1 MPSQLISSSGC
12 CQPCD
17 SEPIVVNTPG
27 PQGAAGTNGT
37 NGANGENAF
46 SYTTASFIV
55 PAFGAS
61 VVVPVANTSFLPE
74 SVAGQFFVSVQGCG
88 YLQVTSV
95 DGLLVTLQNPLA
107 GVLGV
112 PNAIPTTVIP
122 LGSLITLAGA
132 IGATGAAGVAGGAP
146 SAGTYILR
154 VPDAALAS
162 ATALNSFS
170 SGYLK
175 TQGSAG
181 SGFLSTTAT
190 VPVGEIS
197 GVLPVANGGT
207 NVATV
212 PTNGQLLIGNGT
224 GYTLAS
230 LTAGSNITITPGA
243 GTISIAATGAAA
255 AFVYETFTRRVSG
268 TVGAGAPQIN
278 PSLTKNPFSLT
289 EFPSG
294 SWTGI
299 DTASRFTAATGRF
312 TAALAGYYRIDVAL
326 MLSADTG
333 TSSTVSFKIRKNGT
347 TDIGPANIQTTNSTS
362 LVGPFFIQYIDQA
375 SASDYYEV
383 LVTTSALNT
392 YYIREGASFSIQRI
406 QA

>member
-17 SEPIVVNTPG
+17 SDPIVVNTPG
-27 PQGAAGTNGT
+27 PQGAAGANGT
-37 NGANGENAF
+37 NGTNGENAF

-88 YLQVTSV
+88 YLQVTDV
-95 DGLLVTLQNPLA
+95 TGLNVTLKNPLA
-107 GVLGV
+107 GVLGI

-122 LGSLITLAGA
+122 TSALITLSGA
-132 IGATGAAGVAGGAP
+132 IGATGAAGVAGGAS
-146 SAGTYILR
+146 SAATYIVR
-154 VPDAALAS
+154 VPDPSILG

-175 TQGSAG
+175 TQGSSG
-181 SGFLSTTAT
+181 SGFLSTVAT
-190 VPVGEIS
+190 VPVGDIS

-255 AFVYETFTRRVSG
+255 AFTYVTFTRRLTGNNLIASG
-268 TVGAGAPQIN
+268 A
-278 PSLTKNPFSLT
+278 TKNPFSLGD
-289 EFPSG
+289 FPSG
-294 SWTGI
+294 SWAGI
-299 DTASRFTAATGRF
+299 DTASGFTAATGRF
-312 TAALAGYYRIDVAL
+312 TAPYTGYYKIDAVFNLLGNTGVASVIVFL
-326 MLSADTG
+326 
-333 TSSTVSFKIRKNGT
+333 RKNGIT
-347 TDIGPANIQTTNSTS
+347 NVFQTQEFNATNASPQSLIPVSFSYVDQATAITDYYEILIQTTGFGVNVATGSS
-362 LVGPFFIQYIDQA
+362 LSV
-375 SASDYYEV
+375 
-383 LVTTSALNT
+383 
-392 YYIREGASFSIQRI
+392 QRI

>member
-1 MPSQLISSSGC
+1 MPSQLISSTGC

-17 SEPIVVNTPG
+17 SDPIVVNTPG
-27 PQGAAGTNGT
+27 PQGNPGTNGT

-46 SYTTASFIV
+46 SYTTASFVV
-55 PAFGAS
+55 PTFGAS

-112 PNAIPTTVIP
+112 PNAIPTTIIP
-122 LGSLITLAGA
+122 LGSLITLSGA

-146 SAGTYILR
+146 SAGTYIIR

-181 SGFLSTTAT
+181 SGFLSTVAT
-190 VPVGEIS
+190 VPVGDIS
-197 GVLPVANGGT
+197 GVLPVAKGGT
-207 NVATV
+207 NLSTI

-224 GYTLAS
+224 GYTVAS

-255 AFVYETFTRRVSG
+255 AFSYVTFTRRLTG
-268 TVGAGAPQIN
+268 NNLIAAAT
-278 PSLTKNPFSLT
+278 TKNPFSLGD
-289 EFPSG
+289 FPSG
-294 SWTGI
+294 SWAGI
-299 DTASRFTAATGRF
+299 DTASGFTAATGRF
-312 TAALAGYYRIDVAL
+312 TAPFTGYYKIDAVFNL
-326 MLSADTG
+326 LGNTG
-333 TSSTVSFKIRKNGT
+333 TASVIVFLRKNGS
-347 TDIGPANIQTTNSTS
+347 NIFQTQEFNATNASPQS
-362 LVGPFFIQYIDQA
+362 LIPVSLSYIDQA
-375 SASDYYEV
+375 TVITDYYEI
-383 LVTTSALNT
+383 LIQTTGFGVNVATGS
-392 YYIREGASFSIQRI
+392 SFSIQRI

>member
-1 MPSQLISSSGC
+1 MPSQLVSSTGC

-17 SEPIVVNTPG
+17 TVPVVVNVPG

-37 NGANGENAF
+37 NGANGLNAF
-46 SYTTASFIV
+46 TYTTAAFSVPSF
-55 PAFGAS
+55 GSS
-61 VVVPVANTSFLPE
+61 VVVSVDNYEFLPE

-122 LGSLITLAGA
+122 LGSLITLSGA
-132 IGATGAAGVAGGAP
+132 IGATGATGVAGGAP

-175 TQGSAG
+175 TQGSSG
-181 SGFLSTTAT
+181 SGFLSTVAT
-190 VPVGEIS
+190 VPVGDIS

-207 NVATV
+207 NLSTV

-243 GTISIAATGAAA
+243 GTISIASTASGAA
-255 AFVYETFTRRVSG
+255 FNYVTFTRRLTGSN
-268 TVGAGAPQIN
+268 TVA
-278 PSLTKNPFSLT
+278 SLTTKNPFSLGD
-289 EFPSG
+289 FPSG
-294 SWTGI
+294 SWVTLDPSAG
-299 DTASRFTAATGRF
+299 FTAATGRF
-312 TAALAGYYRIDVAL
+312 TVPYTGYYRIDAFLNLVGI
-326 MLSADTG
+326 TG
-333 TSSTVSFKIRKNGT
+333 TSNLTVLLRKNGS
-347 TDIGPANIQTTNSTS
+347 NVLQTLNFTVTNASPNDPPVS
-362 LVGPFFIQYIDQA
+362 ISYIDQA
-375 SASDYYEV
+375 TSVGDYYELLIQSTGV
-383 LVTTSALNT
+383 FALNVST
-392 YYIREGASFSIQRI
+392 DSSFSVQRI

>member
-1 MPSQLISSSGC
+1 MPSQLISSTGC

-122 LGSLITLAGA
+122 LGSLITLSGA

-181 SGFLSTTAT
+181 SGSLSTVAT
-190 VPVGEIS
+190 VPVGDIS
-197 GVLPVANGGT
+197 GTLPVANGGT

-230 LTAGSNITITPGA
+230 LTAGSNVTITPGA
-243 GTISIAATGAAA
+243 GTITIASTASGS
-255 AFVYETFTRRVSG
+255 AFSYATFTRRLTG
-268 TVGAGAPQIN
+268 NNLILAAT
-278 PSLTKNPFSLT
+278 TKNPFSLGD
-289 EFPSG
+289 FPSG
-294 SWTGI
+294 SWAGI
-299 DTASRFTAATGRF
+299 DTASGFTAATGRF
-312 TAALAGYYRIDVAL
+312 TAPYTGYYKIDAVFNLLGNTGVASVIVFL
-326 MLSADTG
+326 
-333 TSSTVSFKIRKNGT
+333 RKNGS
-347 TDIGPANIQTTNSTS
+347 NILQTQEFNATNASPQS
-362 LVGPFFIQYIDQA
+362 LIPVSFSYIDQA
-375 SASDYYEV
+375 TVITDYYDILIQTTGNGV
-383 LVTTSALNT
+383 SVVTGS
-392 YYIREGASFSIQRI
+392 SFSIQRI

>member
-1 MPSQLISSSGC
+1 MPSQLISSTGC

-17 SEPIVVNTPG
+17 SDPIVVNTPG
-27 PQGAAGTNGT
+27 PQGNPGTNGT

-46 SYTTASFIV
+46 SYTTASFVV
-55 PAFGAS
+55 PTFGAS

-122 LGSLITLAGA
+122 LGSLITLSGA

-146 SAGTYILR
+146 SAGTYIIR

-175 TQGSAG
+175 TQGSSG

-190 VPVGEIS
+190 VPVGDIS
-197 GVLPVANGGT
+197 GTLPVAKGGT
-207 NVATV
+207 NVATI

-255 AFVYETFTRRVSG
+255 AFTYVTFTRRVTG
-268 TVGAGAPQIN
+268 NNLIAAAT
-278 PSLTKNPFSLT
+278 TKNPFSLGD
-289 EFPSG
+289 FPSG
-294 SWTGI
+294 SWSGI
-299 DTASRFTAATGRF
+299 DTASGFTAATGRF
-312 TAALAGYYRIDVAL
+312 TAPYTGYYKIDAVFNLLGNTGVASVIVFL
-326 MLSADTG
+326 
-333 TSSTVSFKIRKNGT
+333 RKNGIT
-347 TDIGPANIQTTNSTS
+347 NVFQTQEFNATNASPQS
-362 LVGPFFIQYIDQA
+362 LIPVSFSYIDQA
-375 SASDYYEV
+375 TVITDYYEI
-383 LVTTSALNT
+383 LIQTTGFGVNVATGS
-392 YYIREGASFSIQRI
+392 SFSIQRI

>member
-1 MPSQLISSSGC
+1 MN
-12 CQPCD
+12 
-17 SEPIVVNTPG
+17 VPG
-27 PQGAAGTNGT
+27 PQGAAGANGSNGT
-37 NGANGENAF
+37 NGLNAF
-46 SYTTASFIV
+46 TYTTAAALV
-55 PAFGAS
+55 PPLGGY
-61 VVVPVANTSFLPE
+61 VVVQVQDSSFLPE
-74 SVAGQFFVSVQGCG
+74 SIAGQFFVSVQGCG
-88 YLQVTSV
+88 YMQVV
-95 DGLLVTLQNPLA
+95 DVVGLSVTLGNPLP
-107 GVLGV
+107 GVLSI
-112 PNAIPTTVIP
+112 PNAIPTTPISI
-122 LGSLITLAGA
+122 GALITLAGA
-132 IGATGAAGVAGGAP
+132 IGPQGPAGAAGGAS
-146 SAGTYILR
+146 SAATYIVR
-154 VPDAALAS
+154 TPDASVPS

-175 TQGSAG
+175 TQGSSG
-181 SGFLSTTAT
+181 SGFLSTVAT
-190 VPVGEIS
+190 VPVGDIS
-197 GVLPVANGGT
+197 GVLPVAKGGT
-207 NVATV
+207 NLSTV

-268 TVGAGAPQIN
+268 TVGAGAPQIG

-347 TDIGPANIQTTNSTS
+347 TDIGPANIQSTNSTS

-375 SASDYYEV
+375 SASDFYEV